1 MLKELFIKNY
11 SNTSDSEVRNSYGR
25 VAGFFGVFTNTA
37 LGIMKLII
45 GYISNSVSIMADAAN
60 NLSDMLTSIL
70 TIIGFNLS
78 SKKPDKDHPYGHARY
93 EYIFG
98 LIISIVMIV
107 MGILF
112 LRESIIK
119 IIKPVEL
126 EINNTTYFILL
137 LAIFLKIIQM
147 TVYLDFSMSIKSKTL
162 KANAIDTRNDIISTS
177 VILIAMY
184 IMNTYNINIDGYLGL
199 AVSLFVIYSSIK
211 MIKEVIE
218 PLVGILPSKKQVND
232 IKKRILSYDYVLGV
246 HDLVIHNYGVH
257 NDFVTVHVELDSKL
271 SLLKAHDLV
280 DEIENDLKE
289 NMNLQITIHMDPI
302 VIGDK
307 KIDKMKSKITKLLK
321 ELNSKI
327 EIHDF
332 RMVNGKNKTTI
343 LFDCVLPYETNYT
356 YKDIRKYL
364 CENIE
369 GNYEYYIEI
378 DRPFC

>member
-11 SNTSDSEVRNSYGR
+11 RHTSDSEVRNSYGR